1 MVKTVLL
8 DSDLALGS
16 RIVEWLDQAELAIK
30 VAGWLYLEDYEDWR
44 FALASPRLDA
54 AGGAP
59 AYGLVNDA
67 LKAAGLPITKRP
79 ALLIF
84 GMKER
89 FLKDLRTE
97 FPKKIED
104 AEGVRIGGQRI
115 GARWVEDSV
124 LYRVR

>member
-1 MVKTVLL
+1 MVKTILL

-16 RIVEWLDQAELAIK
+16 RIVEWLDQADLAIK
-30 VAGWLYLEDYEDWR
+30 VAAWLYLEDYEDWR

-79 ALLIF
+79 ALLIY

-89 FLKDLRTE
+89 FLKELRAE
-97 FPKKIED
+97 YSKIED
-104 AEGVRIGGQRI
+104 PEGVRIGSRRF
-115 GARWVEDSV
+115 GARWVEDGV